1 DTIIVFQLDE
11 NKNRGVKFV
20 YLVKE
25 KAALNGSSFHCDFG
39 IASLKVRSEKVS
51 RFGVVSSYP
60 VSRVVQVMPS
70 CSKGKVRVTS
80 LNELSLIVRV
90 RGAYKPKT
98 RPPISQ
104 PRCVQTLFRTRSN
117 DWTGCPIGNI
127 ISLYRESTLCRTDN
141 KGDYLD
147 SRFSRRWEL
156 LELRGA
162 REKEKTLEFL
172 VCLLLHSLLHFIT
185 AIYQR
190 SYLWLQRTSSR
201 ASYLIRTLQ
210 VQLSSW
216 RIETRN
222 SNGIEDCLG
231 TQEEKGRRANE
242 TFKILQRSN
251 ACYSDYNAQVRF
263 QDVADVSRS
272 PQKTEIIIPVE
283 RPIGIFRERDVID
296 HSDISIDAQNLTDS
310 PWFLAYKSDRIP
322 PGARKPHSLT

>member
-1 DTIIVFQLDE
+1 MATQLYAMQILNVPLGKEFSSYSRFTIKKNTIIVFQFDE
-11 NKNRGVKFV
+11 NREVKFV
-20 YLVKE
+20 SLMKE

-39 IASLKVRSEKVS
+39 TASLKVRSENDLG
-51 RFGVVSSYP
+51 FGVVSSYP

-98 RPPISQ
+98 RPPIS
-104 PRCVQTLFRTRSN
+104 
-117 DWTGCPIGNI
+117 
-127 ISLYRESTLCRTDN
+127 
-141 KGDYLD
+141 
-147 SRFSRRWEL
+147 WEL
-156 LELRGA
+156 LELGGA

-201 ASYLIRTLQ
+201 ASYLIRPLQ
-210 VQLSSW
+210 LGSW

-222 SNGIEDCLG
+222 SNGSLTYSFWHASGRLSWNSRGKG
-231 TQEEKGRRANE
+231 TKSKRNLSIFS
-242 TFKILQRSN
+242 TSK
-251 ACYSDYNAQVRF
+251 NAQVRF

-283 RPIGIFRERDVID
+283 RPIGIFRERDVIE

-310 PWFLAYKSDRIP
+310 LWFLAYKSDRIP
-322 PGARKPHSLT
+322 PGTRKPHSLT

>member
-1 DTIIVFQLDE
+1 MYTYKSSTQVLCRFDE
-11 NKNRGVKFV
+11 NREVKFV
-20 YLVKE
+20 SLMKE

-39 IASLKVRSEKVS
+39 TASLKVRSENDLG
-51 RFGVVSSYP
+51 FGVVSSYP

-127 ISLYRESTLCRTDN
+127 ISLYRESTLYQTDN
-141 KGDYLD
+141 KG
-147 SRFSRRWEL
+147 WEL
-156 LELRGA
+156 LELGGA

-190 SYLWLQRTSSR
+190 SYLWLQ
-201 ASYLIRTLQ
+201 LQ

-222 SNGIEDCLG
+222 SNG
-231 TQEEKGRRANE
+231 
-242 TFKILQRSN
+242 
-251 ACYSDYNAQVRF
+251 
-263 QDVADVSRS
+263 
-272 PQKTEIIIPVE
+272 
-283 RPIGIFRERDVID
+283 
-296 HSDISIDAQNLTDS
+296 
-310 PWFLAYKSDRIP
+310 
-322 PGARKPHSLT
+322 SLTYSFWHASGRLSWNSRGKGTKSKRNV